1 MVTVAG
7 NEDFSLNVYPNPAK
21 DILNIE
27 VKGSMKGKGTVM
39 LLDLSGKLID
49 QIQLS
54 SDKGQLNLSNVANGL
69 YLLRYRDSQ
78 NTETMRIQK
87 Q

>member
-1 MVTVAG
+1 
-7 NEDFSLNVYPNPAK
+7 
-21 DILNIE
+21 
-27 VKGSMKGKGTVM
+27 M

-69 YLLRYRDSQ
+69 YLLRYRDNE